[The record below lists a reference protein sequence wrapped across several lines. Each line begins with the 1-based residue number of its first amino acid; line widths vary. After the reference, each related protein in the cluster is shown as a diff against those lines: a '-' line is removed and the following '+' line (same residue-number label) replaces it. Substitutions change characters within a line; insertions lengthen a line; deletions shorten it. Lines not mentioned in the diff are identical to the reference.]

1 MYNKIKRENREINME
16 DKKKIESISNS
27 ELVKRE
33 NWVYRKICV
42 KFKNIPSKLEQR
54 KASISNSSG
63 IRKNEFWVV
72 RFDNL
77 LQNYRKIM
85 RKVIWFYMQQNKQ

>member
-33 NWVYRKICV
+33 N
-42 KFKNIPSKLEQR
+42 
-54 KASISNSSG
+54 
-63 IRKNEFWVV
+63 
-72 RFDNL
+72 
-77 LQNYRKIM
+77 
-85 RKVIWFYMQQNKQ
+85 